1 MEPKSRPGERGIIVL
16 NIIDVWVERAI
27 SLVHYK
33 GDEDIEVVEYTH
45 LYKLNSLGK
54 MVVMKKHE

>member
-45 LYKLNSLGK
+45 
-54 MVVMKKHE
+54 HE